1 MVVSVIFETI
11 FLRDDG
17 RSELDEGVSLISRVD
32 LRGMTMPCAGVR
44 RRCQAVSTL
53 CVALLLNLGVMN
65 GAAAETAAR
74 AAFSERFVIRLSSY
88 YISDADTDLTVLGSD
103 NIGAGFNFV
112 DDLGGD
118 DSLTIPRLDGF
129 YRFNDAHRIEFSS
142 FRIERDGRNLLSID
156 LDIGDQ
162 SYSVGDTVVSKI
174 VYELFKIGYAYSFYR
189 SDQVELA
196 VTAGLNMTDY
206 EFDYELVDGTS
217 ADTSDASGPLPMFG
231 FRASYAI
238 NSRWSLHYLSEVLFI
253 DTSDAEGSFQTYEL
267 DFRYRF
273 NERFMIGAGVVRSS
287 IDVTAEDTDWNGRI
301 ADTHRGFLVS
311 GGFYLD

>member
-1 MVVSVIFETI
+1 MVVSVILATI
-11 FLRDDG
+11 VIRDDG
-17 RSELDEGVSLISRVD
+17 RSELDGAVFLISRVD
-32 LRGMTMPCAGVR
+32 G
-44 RRCQAVSTL
+44 
-53 CVALLLNLGVMN
+53 
-65 GAAAETAAR
+65 
-74 AAFSERFVIRLSSY
+74 Y
-88 YISDADTDLTVLGSD
+88 
-103 NIGAGFNFV
+103 
-112 DDLGGD
+112 
-118 DSLTIPRLDGF
+118 
-129 YRFNDAHRIEFSS
+129 YRFNDGHRIEFSH
-142 FRIERDGRNLLSID
+142 FRIERDGRNLLSMD

-162 SYSVGDTVVSKI
+162 GYSVGDTVVSKI

-238 NSRWSLHYLSEVLFI
+238 NSRWSWHYLSEALFI
-253 DTSDAEGSFQTYEL
+253 DTSDAEGSFQTYGL

-287 IDVTAEDTDWNGRI
+287 IDLTAEDTGWNGRI
-301 ADTHRGFLVS
+301 TDTHLGFLVS
-311 GGFYLD
+311 GSLYLD